1 MKSKSKSKSLSVS
14 PKTLKGWNISMG
26 CVQLG
31 MAIWLT
37 ILFNDKNL
45 FKSENTFY
53 VGVEPDYSDDGAL
66 VKTKYELK
74 NAENINVGAETVAF
88 FYTTAFFHFLYAL
101 LGKRYEDMV
110 YKQNNNYLRWIE
122 YSITATLMIRIIAV
136 QSGIRES
143 STLQAITAGTIGV
156 MLQGQIVESVLASK
170 SKITENDKKILFV
183 STVVGWLIMLWV
195 FVIIIQQFLRLQSN
209 VDKFDCEKDVKI
221 PDWVV
226 TIIISQCIFY
236 TSFGFI
242 QLVQIWKRLYKNEK
256 YDYSFF
262 ELFYL
267 VDSLASKV
275 TLGAMLAYGLIGSDT
290 GLNDKFECNP
300 TN

>member
-26 CVQLG
+26 VVQLG

-45 FKSENTFY
+45 FKSEPTFY
-53 VGVEPDYSDDGAL
+53 VGVEPEYLDDGAL

-74 NAENINVGAETVAF
+74 NAENINIGAETVAF

-143 STLQAITAGTIGV
+143 STLQAITFGTIGV
-156 MLQGQIVESVLASK
+156 MLQGQIVESVLSSK

-221 PDWVV
+221 PEWVV
-226 TIIISQCIFY
+226 SIIVTQCIFY

-256 YDYSFF
+256 YDYSQF
-262 ELFYL
+262 ELAYL

-275 TLGAMLAYGLIGSDT
+275 TLGAMLAYGLVGSDS
-290 GLNDKFECNP
+290 GLNDEFECNP
-300 TN
+300 TR

>member
-14 PKTLKGWNISMG
+14 PKTLKAWNISMG
-26 CVQLG
+26 VVQLG

-45 FKSENTFY
+45 FKSEPTFY
-53 VGVEPDYSDDGAL
+53 VGVEPDYSDDNTL

-74 NAENINVGAETVAF
+74 NAENINIGAETVAF

-143 STLQAITAGTIGV
+143 STLQAISAGTIGV

-170 SKITENDKKILFV
+170 SKITENDKKILLV

-221 PDWVV
+221 PEWVV
-226 TIIISQCIFY
+226 AIIATQCIFY
-236 TSFGFI
+236 ASFGFI

-256 YDYSFF
+256 YDYSQF
-262 ELFYL
+262 ELAYL

-275 TLGAMLAYGLIGSDT
+275 TLGAMLAYGLVGADT
-290 GLNDKFECNP
+290 GLNDEFECNP